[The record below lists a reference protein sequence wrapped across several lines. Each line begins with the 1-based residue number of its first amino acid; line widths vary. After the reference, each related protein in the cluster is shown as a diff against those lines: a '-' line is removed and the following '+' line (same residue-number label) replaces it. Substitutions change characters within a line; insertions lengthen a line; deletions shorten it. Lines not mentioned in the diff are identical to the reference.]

1 VPALPNLEALSMMD
15 ERLRQ
20 VPRDNAAFGQVLQ
33 AGQAELDA
41 ARASGDPV
49 RLRKA
54 LTWIGT
60 ARRIA
65 RQYDR
70 AERDL
75 GEALELAQAS
85 GDPAQA
91 VGEMIRLAELERCRD
106 DFTRSETMLRVA
118 LAVIRKGGD
127 ARLEDFA
134 LQHLGKTLIDADRAG
149 EAIVVLER
157 ALNLRQAK
165 GDQSLIASTEEA
177 LARARRVAPDDPG
190 EIPPPDR

>member
-1 VPALPNLEALSMMD
+1 VPSLPNLEALSMMD

-20 VPRDNAAFGQVLQ
+20 VPRDNAVFGQALQ

-70 AERDL
+70 AEREL

-134 LQHLGKTLIDADRAG
+134 LQHLGKTLTDAGRAG
-149 EAIVVLER
+149 EAVAVLER
-157 ALNLRQAK
+157 ALDLRQAK

-177 LARARRVAPDDPG
+177 LTRARAMQP
-190 EIPPPDR
+190 

>member
-1 VPALPNLEALSMMD
+1 MPPLPNLEALTMMD

-20 VPRDNAAFGQVLQ
+20 VPRDNIAFGQALL

-75 GEALELAQAS
+75 GEALELAQAT
-85 GDPAQA
+85 GDPSQSI
-91 VGEMIRLAELERCRD
+91 GEMIRLAELERCRD

-118 LAVIRKGGD
+118 LAVIRKGGGE
-127 ARLEDFA
+127 RFEDFA
-134 LQHLGKTLIDADRAG
+134 LQHLGKTLTDAGRTD
-149 EAIVVLER
+149 EAITVLEQ
-157 ALNLRQAK
+157 ALYLRQAK
-165 GDQSLIASTEEA
+165 GDPSLIASTEEA
-177 LARARRVAPDDPG
+177 LTRARAMHKAG
-190 EIPPPDR
+190 